1 MSTSRSNQL
10 ELPVIVLAIA
20 STYSIDLNLIQL
32 KLRFLKY
39 ITTFWIWTVFLYRL
53 SGLSPFAGEDDLE
66 TLANVQRCDWE
77 FAEDAFTHI
86 SPEAKDFIRQLLIR
100 QPQYVIFIN

>member
-1 MSTSRSNQL
+1 M
-10 ELPVIVLAIA
+10 
-20 STYSIDLNLIQL
+20 
-32 KLRFLKY
+32 
-39 ITTFWIWTVFLYRL
+39 VFLYRL

-86 SPEAKDFIRQLLIR
+86 SPEAKDFIRQLLTND
-100 QPQYVIFIN
+100 QNTKCASNFPFQHN

>member
-1 MSTSRSNQL
+1 M
-10 ELPVIVLAIA
+10 I
-20 STYSIDLNLIQL
+20 
-32 KLRFLKY
+32 
-39 ITTFWIWTVFLYRL
+39 FLYRL

-100 QPQYVIFIN
+100 QPQYVNYVNYSQLYTKANHFQGGFFMYMGYFNNNE